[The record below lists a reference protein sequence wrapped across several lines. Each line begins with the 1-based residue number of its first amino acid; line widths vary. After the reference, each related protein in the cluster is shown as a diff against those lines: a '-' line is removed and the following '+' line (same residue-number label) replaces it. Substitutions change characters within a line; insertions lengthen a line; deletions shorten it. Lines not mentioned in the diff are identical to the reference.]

1 MKGQQLRKV
10 ATQTNKTSKK
20 AKIKDNLRNDLN
32 CGENWI
38 YLRNTNMQ
46 RNSYM
51 EIFLKGE
58 RENSFLNYYKSL
70 TPNIVG

>member
-1 MKGQQLRKV
+1 V

-20 AKIKDNLRNDLN
+20 AEIKDNLCNDLN
-32 CGENWI
+32 CGENWMYI
-38 YLRNTNMQ
+38 RNTNMQ
-46 RNSYM
+46 GNSCI

-58 RENSFLNYYKSL
+58 REYSVLNYYKSL